1 VLCSLFD
8 LSLVDL
14 TSLLPECKAQITRYK
29 AQGQSPKFKDL
40 NPMLRIGTG
49 IDTHRLVAGRPLVLG
64 GVHIASELGG
74 EGHSDADALVHA
86 IADAI
91 LGALCEGDIGVHFP
105 DKDPQWSGA
114 NSLELLSR
122 VMWLAR
128 ERNLHVVNVDSTV
141 ILESPKLRP
150 YIDAMRSNIADI
162 LGVEPACVSIKA
174 KTGEGVDA
182 VGQGLA
188 VTAQA
193 AVLMESN

>member
-1 VLCSLFD
+1 M
-8 LSLVDL
+8 
-14 TSLLPECKAQITRYK
+14 I
-29 AQGQSPKFKDL
+29 
-40 NPMLRIGTG
+40 RIGIGT
-49 IDTHRLVAGRPLVLG
+49 DTHRLVDGRELVLG
-64 GVHIASELGG
+64 GVRIASDRGA
-74 EGHSDADALVHA
+74 EGHSDADALAHA

-105 DKDPQWSGA
+105 DKDPQWSNA

-128 ERNLHVVNVDSTV
+128 ERSLHIVNVDST
-141 ILESPKLRP
+141 ILLERPKLRD
-150 YIDAMRSNIADI
+150 YVDTMRENIAGV
-162 LGVEPACVSIKA
+162 LGVDTACVSVKA